1 MNHRALRTFVFYCS
15 NHLEA
20 GQFSGLVRQHEGD
33 TIRTVSL
40 PCSGKVDIP
49 YLLKAFETGADG
61 VAIVTCQ
68 KDECR
73 HFEGNLRAH
82 KRAEAVEGL
91 LEEIGMA
98 AGRMAV
104 FECGKQNTGAVL
116 GEIKQFIE
124 RVRELPPTDARTGAA
139 NKQESQAA

>member
-1 MNHRALRTFVFYCS
+1 
-15 NHLEA
+15 
-20 GQFSGLVRQHEGD
+20 
-33 TIRTVSL
+33 
-40 PCSGKVDIP
+40 
-49 YLLKAFETGADG
+49 

-68 KDECR
+68 KNECR

-91 LEEIGMA
+91 LEEIGLA

-104 FECGKQNTGAVL
+104 FECGKQDAGAVL

-124 RVRELPPTDARTGAA
+124 RVRELSPTDASRSAA
-139 NKQESQAA
+139 QKQESQAA